1 MIFRFDIDCKSV
13 VYLGYS
19 QIVGERRLRYIY
31 QLCFI
36 MFFVLLGELM
46 EHYILL
52 PIAGSVYGMVL
63 LFLALV
69 FGIVKLSWVEDVAN
83 WLHSVMSLFFIA
95 PAVAIIDIWAEISD
109 VWWILA
115 ILMLVAYL
123 VTMITTGVTA
133 ESLIGRKQK
142 RSGGKK

>member
-1 MIFRFDIDCKSV
+1 MRY
-13 VYLGYS
+13 VY
-19 QIVGERRLRYIY
+19 QICL
-31 QLCFI
+31 I
-36 MFFVLLGELM
+36 MCFVLLGEMM
-46 EHYILL
+46 EYFIPL

-69 FGIVKLSWVEDVAN
+69 FGIVRLSWVEDVAN

-95 PAVAIIDIWAEISD
+95 PAVAIIDVWAEIAD
-109 VWWILA
+109 VWWILV

>member
-1 MIFRFDIDCKSV
+1 MTSGVNLLYSEYDWDSQREKNCAL
-13 VYLGYS
+13 YLSDLFNYVFCA
-19 QIVGERRLRYIY
+19 VGRNDGV
-31 QLCFI
+31 FI
-36 MFFVLLGELM
+36 P
-46 EHYILL
+46 L

-69 FGIVKLSWVEDVAN
+69 FGIVRLSWVEDVAN

-95 PAVAIIDIWAEISD
+95 PAVAIIDVWAEIAD
-109 VWWILA
+109 VWWILV